1 MSNDEKTPSAPKAT
15 ETEPARRKM
24 VRPPTGGTAQGRGMG
39 TQIKTADKK
48 SMSSIQWIK
57 RQLADPWSEKA
68 RAEGWR
74 SRAAFKFSEIDDR
87 FHLVKKGSRVIDL
100 GAAPGGWV
108 QVCVNRGAGA
118 VVGVDLLPIEPIP
131 GSTLIQ
137 ADFTDPG
144 VDQQLIDALGG
155 PPDLVLSDM
164 AHNTV
169 GHRQTDHLKII
180 ALIEIAAGLRHPD
193 PAAGRGLRDQEFP
206 GRRRRPG
213 AGRPPR
219 QLPGR
224 EVRQARGQPEGLV
237 GGLSGGAEQ
246 AVGRWARRQ
255 FGKPSPNR
263 RRSAPPPGRRSLG
276 GSVAG
281 RGAAG
286 PVGADRAAGA
296 GLAGQSLARGRRR
309 AAEVRGRPA

>member
-87 FHLVKKGSRVIDL
+87 FHLVKRGSRVIDL

-131 GSTLIQ
+131 GSILIQ
-137 ADFTDPG
+137 ADFTEPG

-180 ALIEIAAGLRHPD
+180 ALIEIAADFAIKTL
-193 PAAGRGLRDQEFP
+193 
-206 GRRRRPG
+206 RPG
-213 AGRPPR
+213 GAFVTKNFQGGDAGHVLADLRANFQDVKYVKPEASR
-219 QLPGR
+219 KGSS
-224 EVRQARGQPEGLV
+224 EVYLV
-237 GGLSGGAEQ
+237 ALNK
-246 AVGRWARRQ
+246 R
-255 FGKPSPNR
+255 
-263 RRSAPPPGRRSLG
+263 
-276 GSVAG
+276 
-281 RGAAG
+281 
-286 PVGADRAAGA
+286 
-296 GLAGQSLARGRRR
+296 
-309 AAEVRGRPA
+309 

>member
-1 MSNDEKTPSAPKAT
+1 MSNDEKTPKAPEAPS
-15 ETEPARRKM
+15 PARRKM
-24 VRPPTGGTAQGRGMG
+24 VRPPSGGTAQGRGMG

-57 RQLADPWSEKA
+57 RQLADPWSERA

-87 FHLVKKGSRVIDL
+87 FHLVKKGSRIIDL

-180 ALIEIAAGLRHPD
+180 ALIEIASDFAIRTLRPGGHFVTKNFQGGD
-193 PAAGRGLRDQEFP
+193 AGRVLADLRANFQEVKYVKP
-206 GRRRRPG
+206 EASRKGSS
-213 AGRPPR
+213 
-219 QLPGR
+219 
-224 EVRQARGQPEGLV
+224 EVYLV
-237 GGLSGGAEQ
+237 ALNK
-246 AVGRWARRQ
+246 R
-255 FGKPSPNR
+255 
-263 RRSAPPPGRRSLG
+263 
-276 GSVAG
+276 
-281 RGAAG
+281 
-286 PVGADRAAGA
+286 
-296 GLAGQSLARGRRR
+296 
-309 AAEVRGRPA
+309 

>member
-1 MSNDEKTPSAPKAT
+1 MSDDEKPTPAPERLPEA
-15 ETEPARRKM
+15 EPARRRM

-57 RQLADPWSEKA
+57 RQLADPWSERA

-100 GAAPGGWV
+100 GAAPGGWI
-108 QVCVNRGAGA
+108 QVCVNRGAAA

-131 GSTLIQ
+131 GSILIQ
-137 ADFTDPG
+137 ADFTDAG

-155 PPDLVLSDM
+155 APDLVLSDM

-180 ALIEIAAGLRHPD
+180 ALIEIASDFAIRTLKPGGHFVTKNFQGGDAGRVLAELRAAFEEVKYVK
-193 PAAGRGLRDQEFP
+193 PAASRKGSS
-206 GRRRRPG
+206 
-213 AGRPPR
+213 
-219 QLPGR
+219 
-224 EVRQARGQPEGLV
+224 EVYLV
-237 GGLSGGAEQ
+237 ALNK
-246 AVGRWARRQ
+246 R
-255 FGKPSPNR
+255 
-263 RRSAPPPGRRSLG
+263 
-276 GSVAG
+276 
-281 RGAAG
+281 
-286 PVGADRAAGA
+286 
-296 GLAGQSLARGRRR
+296 
-309 AAEVRGRPA
+309 

>member
-131 GSTLIQ
+131 GSILIQ
-137 ADFTDPG
+137 ADFTEPG

-180 ALIEIAAGLRHPD
+180 ALIEIAADFAIKTL
-193 PAAGRGLRDQEFP
+193 
-206 GRRRRPG
+206 RPG
-213 AGRPPR
+213 GAFVTKNFQGGDAGHVLADLRANFQDVKYVKPEASR
-219 QLPGR
+219 KGSS
-224 EVRQARGQPEGLV
+224 EVYLV
-237 GGLSGGAEQ
+237 ALNK
-246 AVGRWARRQ
+246 R
-255 FGKPSPNR
+255 
-263 RRSAPPPGRRSLG
+263 
-276 GSVAG
+276 
-281 RGAAG
+281 
-286 PVGADRAAGA
+286 
-296 GLAGQSLARGRRR
+296 
-309 AAEVRGRPA
+309 